1 MWMVQVAVAGQIA
14 HRPHLLGEAASMVC
28 WRKREHCTE
37 LPMAHHGDV
46 MATQGGALG
55 GGGFQEAGDARGG
68 VLKRICCGR
77 MALM

>member
-1 MWMVQVAVAGQIA
+1 MQMA
-14 HRPHLLGEAASMVC
+14 HRPHLLEEVAAMLC
-28 WRKREHCTE
+28 GRKGKRCTE

-68 VLKRICCGR
+68 GEFREAEGARCGSGVLKVIGT
-77 MALM
+77 